1 MKTDKRKKFY
11 NPPVIQQP
19 VVGQRRAMLNRIRSR
34 AKKYGFDFDKV
45 RPIRYL
51 LYNKLRNNPPSVI
64 FNVAQETST
73 YPLEIRLE
81 KSDAAWID
89 KIGLA
94 IHRVLI
100 DSGAEIPAN
109 SPRIHY
115 PDPNWFTLT
124 NEARDLEGLYNSQLY
139 IKTDQDMRQERYDT
153 SQFRCVPEQ
162 QYEPNATDTKWWQ
175 TPKEAM
181 VDVDT
186 NFGIWGNKR
195 NELEIKL
202 GEGTYAA
209 IAGNGT
215 THNNYAVLMLEGFE
229 LVRGAESITVSDMN
243 LLFENI

>member
-1 MKTDKRKKFY
+1 MKTDKRKRTMT
-11 NPPVIQQP
+11 PPVIQQP
-19 VVGQRRAMLNRIRSR
+19 VVGQRRAMLNRIRAR
-34 AKKYGFDFDKV
+34 AKAYGFEIDKV

-51 LYNKLRNNPPSVI
+51 LYHKLRNNPPSVV
-64 FNVAQETST
+64 FNVAQEQST

-89 KIGLA
+89 RIGLA
-94 IHRVLI
+94 IHKVLI
-100 DSGAEIPAN
+100 DSGSEIPAN

-115 PDPNWFTLT
+115 PDPNWLALP
-124 NEARDLEGLYNSQLY
+124 NEARDLEGLYNSQLF
-139 IKTDQDMRQERYDT
+139 IKTDQTIRQERYDT
-153 SQFRCVPEQ
+153 SQFRCVPQQ
-162 QYEPNATDTKWWQ
+162 QYQPSATDPLWWE
-175 TPKEAM
+175 TSKDCL
-181 VDVDT
+181 VDVET

-202 GEGTYAA
+202 GEGSYSA

-243 LLFENI
+243 VLFENI